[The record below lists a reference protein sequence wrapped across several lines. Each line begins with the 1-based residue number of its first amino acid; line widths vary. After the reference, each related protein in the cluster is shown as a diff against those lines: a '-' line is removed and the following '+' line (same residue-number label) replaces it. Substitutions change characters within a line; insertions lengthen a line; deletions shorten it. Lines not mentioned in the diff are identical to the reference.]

1 MSTYKKRCMKVL
13 LILGGLVSAGLLFAY
28 GAMHWGWWLP
38 CVFNQITGLKCPGC
52 GVSRMC
58 LALLQLDFSR
68 AFSWNPAVMI
78 CLPMLVY
85 FVGYLSYRYV
95 RFGDLQLKKWQQY
108 ICWIMIAILLIF
120 GILRNL
126 S

>member
-1 MSTYKKRCMKVL
+1 M
-13 LILGGLVSAGLLFAY
+13 LIVGGLLSAGLLFAY

-38 CVFNQITGLKCPGC
+38 CVFNQITELKCPGC

-58 LALLQLDFSR
+58 LALLRLDFNR
-68 AFSWNPAVMI
+68 AFYWNPAAMI
-78 CLPMLVY
+78 CLPMIAYLA
-85 FVGYLSYRYV
+85 GYLCYRYV
-95 RFGDLQLKKWQQY
+95 RYGDLRLKKWQEWS
-108 ICWIMIAILLIF
+108 CWIMVVFLLIF